1 MNLPTILQQL
11 CTSVQMLGGIDQ
23 VGLYES
29 VRQYLRSIWNLLD
42 MICLILV
49 IVGLPLFNMNEI
61 FKSAW
66 LYETGRVCMIFSL
79 LVYIIRL
86 LNIFTVHKEIGPKLL
101 MLGRMVH
108 TTLFL
113 DLLIF
118 RLCRLL
124 NLVRKTIYIL
134 SSLSI
139 LIEDH
144 WRH

>member
-1 MNLPTILQQL
+1 
-11 CTSVQMLGGIDQ
+11 MLGGIDQ

-42 MICLILV
+42 MICLTLV

-61 FKSAW
+61 FESVW

-86 LNIFTVHKEIGPKLL
+86 LNFFTVHKEIGPKLL

-118 RLCRLL
+118 RLCQLL
-124 NLVRKTIYIL
+124 NLVTKTIYIY
-134 SSLSI
+134 SFESIDSHRGSLAP
-139 LIEDH
+139 LVGTYAFYN
-144 WRH
+144 